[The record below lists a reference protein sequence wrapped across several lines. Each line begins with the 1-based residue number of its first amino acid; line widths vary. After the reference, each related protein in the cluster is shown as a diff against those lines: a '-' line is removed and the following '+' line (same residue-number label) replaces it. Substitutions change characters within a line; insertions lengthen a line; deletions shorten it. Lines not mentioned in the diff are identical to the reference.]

1 MLELAIAF
9 AAGIAGA
16 AALHRWAAKS
26 RYGLVRKIDAVVMGG
41 GGPGEER

>member
-1 MLELAIAF
+1 MLEVAIAF
-9 AAGIAGA
+9 VAGIAGA

-26 RYGLVRKIDAVVMGG
+26 SSRLVRKIDAVVMGG